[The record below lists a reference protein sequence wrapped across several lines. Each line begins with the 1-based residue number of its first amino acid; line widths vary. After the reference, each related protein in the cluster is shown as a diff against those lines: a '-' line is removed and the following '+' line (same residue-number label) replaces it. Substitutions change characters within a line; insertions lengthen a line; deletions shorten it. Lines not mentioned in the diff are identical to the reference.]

1 MFIFGAAVGQ
11 KSIYLVSNPSEEC
24 KFQEYYLTQV
34 KTTNFRSR
42 VVGEQD
48 ICCLTQVRYNRLR
61 LRNRKIFNK
70 WDQ

>member
-42 VVGEQD
+42 VVGE
-48 ICCLTQVRYNRLR
+48 
-61 LRNRKIFNK
+61 
-70 WDQ
+70 